1 MTKEMVIACQ
11 KMMIQDLGPSENMAL
26 LTRQAVQVGERWDG
40 EDQKE
45 GPSILKAALALFLRK
60 FQVSSLDVNTVLHH
74 INKRR
79 GRKIKTIE

>member
-11 KMMIQDLGPSENMAL
+11 KIMTQDLGPSENMTL

-45 GPSILKAALALFLRK
+45 GPSIPEAALVLFLRK
-60 FQVSSLDVNTVLHH
+60 FQTCSRKTSNSI
-74 INKRR
+74 INVF
-79 GRKIKTIE
+79 EC